1 MNLIYKTSI
10 NIPKHVQI
18 EKKNKNLI
26 ISGTKGSTKL
36 NLCKL
41 NECVSFSENN
51 NLLLC
56 SNSKVFFKCTLNI
69 IKEKILGVSNGFL
82 LLIRIL
88 GVGYRVHI
96 QKPVT
101 AKSLPESSGL
111 QNQILHLKIGFSH
124 DFKYIIPLSIKVF
137 LLEPTLICL
146 YGVDKN
152 QVTQIAAKIRAI
164 KPPSVY
170 KGKGIK
176 LVNEVVSIKQGK
188 RK

>member
-26 ISGTKGSTKL
+26 ISGTKGSTKM

-41 NECVSFSENN
+41 NECVSFSKNKQ

-56 SNSKVFFKCTLNI
+56 SNSKVFFKCILNI

-82 LLIRIL
+82 LLIRII

-96 QKPVT
+96 QKP
-101 AKSLPESSGL
+101 EDSGL

-137 LLEPTLICL
+137 LLEPTLICI

-152 QVTQIAAKIRAI
+152 QVTQIAAKIRFI